1 MNYHRFYA
9 LFRRLY
15 GCDEELKATLVSN
28 FTDGRTTHLSEMT
41 KREYD
46 ALCNSLDERSG
57 WRVRLK
63 RYRSVCLN
71 LMQHLGI
78 DTTDWARVNDFC
90 RHPRIAGREFSLLG
104 GEDLQQLQA
113 KLRAIQRK
121 GGLNVKTEDAG
132 CPKTVGDGCPQ
143 AKPAGTVASEDV
155 YMVVPIGK
163 GGEA

>member
-1 MNYHRFYA
+1 MERCVPSHYPNVA
-9 LFRRLY
+9 L
-15 GCDEELKATLVSN
+15 TLS
-28 FTDGRTTHLSEMT
+28 FSHG
-41 KREYD
+41 
-46 ALCNSLDERSG
+46 
-57 WRVRLK
+57 
-63 RYRSVCLN
+63 
-71 LMQHLGI
+71 
-78 DTTDWARVNDFC
+78 AR
-90 RHPRIAGREFSLLG
+90 GLL
-104 GEDLQQLQA
+104 LQQLQV